1 MSTRK
6 IAVIGLGYVGLPV
19 AVAFAQQ
26 QPVIAYDKN
35 SVRINAL
42 RQGIDV
48 TQEVTAQTLN
58 QCQLHL
64 TDNPSD
70 LAAADFYI
78 VAVPTPINSS
88 KHPDLSLL
96 LNASQTIGQQ
106 LKSGDIVVYESTVYP
121 GATEEDCIP
130 VLEKASHLVCGQD
143 FKVGYSP
150 ERINPGD
157 AMHRFENITKVVAG
171 QDAETLDIIAHVYGS
186 VITAGIYRAPNIR
199 TAEAAKVIE
208 NTQRDINIALMNEL
222 SIIFNRM
229 GIDTQEVLTAA
240 STKWNFLPFQP
251 GLVGGHCI
259 GVDPYYLTYQA
270 SRYGYQPEV
279 ILAGRRINDQTGKYI
294 AQQTIQKMILAG
306 YTIKNASV
314 AILGITFKENCPDV
328 RNSKVIDIINEF
340 NEYDVV
346 CTLHDPIADPAATR
360 ELYGI
365 ELQPWEAI
373 PPMDACVIAV
383 GHQAFRKR
391 PLSEYLQKLPRHRII
406 MDVKSI
412 LNPSECKQHHIS
424 LWRL

>member
-186 VITAGIYRAPNIR
+186 VIRAGIYRAPNIR

-240 STKWNFLPFQP
+240 STKRNFLPF
-251 GLVGGHCI
+251 
-259 GVDPYYLTYQA
+259 
-270 SRYGYQPEV
+270 
-279 ILAGRRINDQTGKYI
+279 
-294 AQQTIQKMILAG
+294 
-306 YTIKNASV
+306 
-314 AILGITFKENCPDV
+314 
-328 RNSKVIDIINEF
+328 
-340 NEYDVV
+340 
-346 CTLHDPIADPAATR
+346 
-360 ELYGI
+360 
-365 ELQPWEAI
+365 
-373 PPMDACVIAV
+373 
-383 GHQAFRKR
+383 
-391 PLSEYLQKLPRHRII
+391 
-406 MDVKSI
+406 
-412 LNPSECKQHHIS
+412 
-424 LWRL
+424 